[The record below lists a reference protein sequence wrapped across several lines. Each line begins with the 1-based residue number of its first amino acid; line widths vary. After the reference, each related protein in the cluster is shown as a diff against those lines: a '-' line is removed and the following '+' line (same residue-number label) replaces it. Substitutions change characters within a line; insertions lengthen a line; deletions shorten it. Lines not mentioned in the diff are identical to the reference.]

1 MANLSLYT
9 TTAILILDTDGNRL
23 IAKYYQPPH
32 ASAAAGAPSTGPAP
46 PHLGFGG
53 TGGLPSQLSA
63 VNPYPSFKEQRVFE
77 KAVFDKTRR
86 AHTLAASSAAA
97 SGADNILLYDSQLVV
112 YKASLDVIFYVVG
125 PASENELM
133 LGGVLNAFF
142 DATSMLLRQ
151 QVEKRALLE
160 NLDLVTLAL
169 DETVD
174 DGIILETD
182 STAIA
187 SRVSRP
193 RPDPTELPIN
203 EQTLMSAYSSL
214 RDRVA
219 QRILQ
224 SY

>member
-1 MANLSLYT
+1 
-9 TTAILILDTDGNRL
+9 LILDTDGNRL

-32 ASAAAGAPSTGPAP
+32 VPKPAAAGGFGSSANASAAQSPAP
-46 PHLGFGG
+46 PALPFGAAAS
-53 TGGLPSQLSA
+53 LPSQLTSP
-63 VNPYPSFKEQRVFE
+63 NPYPTIKEQRAFE
-77 KAVFDKTRR
+77 KALFDKTRR
-86 AHTLAASSAAA
+86 AHTLAASSSA
-97 SGADNILLYDSQLVV
+97 SGAENILLYDSQLVV

-133 LGGVLNAFF
+133 LGGVLNAFY
-142 DATSMLLRQ
+142 DATSLLLRQ

-193 RPDPTELPIN
+193 RPDPTDLPIN
-203 EQTLMSAYSSL
+203 EQTLMSAYSTL
-214 RDRVA
+214 RDRVT